1 MTQSIAKLVYL
12 TRAEDIERIS
22 MHLAIYPCNDNAVY
36 KIHITLKTASKVL
49 PIARGSLL
57 TSMFMSAAVVHGS
70 IQLNIHFSASTF
82 LEVRSCKES

>member
-1 MTQSIAKLVYL
+1 MTQSLAKLVHL
-12 TRAEDIERIS
+12 TWNYRTEDIKRIS

-57 TSMFMSAAVVHGS
+57 TSMFLSAVVVHGS
-70 IQLNIHFSASTF
+70 TQLNTHFSASTF
-82 LEVRSCKES
+82 LEV